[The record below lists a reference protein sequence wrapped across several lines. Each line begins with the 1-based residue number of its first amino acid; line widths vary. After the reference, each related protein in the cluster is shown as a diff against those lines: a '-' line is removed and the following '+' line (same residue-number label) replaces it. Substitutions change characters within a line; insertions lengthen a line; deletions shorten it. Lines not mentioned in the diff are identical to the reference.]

1 MTDDI
6 NEDTDALAAYK
17 AGRDDGTKEGRESSF
32 WKGFACGMLASF
44 AIFALIALIIM
55 RLI

>member
-1 MTDDI
+1 MTDGID
-6 NEDTDALAAYK
+6 EDTDALAAYK